1 MRYFDKDVNMFGG
14 MDMHNLHDKLGTASM
29 AVESNIVYRL
39 LHADDD
45 GGNLAASAYNVIAV
59 CEAII
64 DTLPEDVTAKAI
76 AEVNK
81 DMLKHKRSKERV
93 KALFDI
99 LVGGDAL

>member
-14 MDMHNLHDKLGTASM
+14 MDMHDLHDKLGTASM
-29 AVESNIVYRL
+29 VVESNIVYRL

-81 DMLKHKRSKERV
+81 DMLESKRSKERV
-93 KALFDI
+93 KALLDI
-99 LVGGDAL
+99 LVGSDAL

>member
-14 MDMHNLHDKLGTASM
+14 MDMHDLHDRLGTASM
-29 AVESNIVYRL
+29 VVESNIVNKL
-39 LHADDD
+39 THDDDD
-45 GGNLAASAYNVIAV
+45 GVNLAASAYNAIAV

-64 DTLPEDVTAKAI
+64 DALPDEVAAKAI

-81 DMLKHKRSKERV
+81 DMVEHMRSKERI
-93 KALFDI
+93 KALLDI

>member
-14 MDMHNLHDKLGTASM
+14 MDMHALHDRLGTASTV
-29 AVESNIVYRL
+29 VESNIVHKL
-39 LHADDD
+39 THDDND
-45 GGNLAASAYNVIAV
+45 DFNLAASAYNAIAV

-64 DTLPEDVTAKAI
+64 DALPDEVAAKAI

-81 DMLKHKRSKERV
+81 DMVENKRSKERI
-93 KALFDI
+93 KALLGI